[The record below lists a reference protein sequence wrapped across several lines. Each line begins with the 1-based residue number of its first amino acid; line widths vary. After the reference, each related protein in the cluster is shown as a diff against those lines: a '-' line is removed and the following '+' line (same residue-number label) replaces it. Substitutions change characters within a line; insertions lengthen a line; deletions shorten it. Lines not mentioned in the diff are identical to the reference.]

1 MTSRCR
7 EIRWVWRWWWHR
19 FRVARIYD
27 PIPVHKNW
35 WLLGEYRK
43 SWTKGWHVEK
53 DETDE
58 KDDAICWF
66 GMWKM
71 PHHFFIFFSLVGKC
85 CSMRGLTVGFSTG
98 RLLSVQKQR
107 VQTTNQIHQMT
118 SSAQTRRP
126 GGVFSRSESLNL
138 GQLGIIQC
146 PKLDPIHSYSMI

>member
-1 MTSRCR
+1 MSLEVVMAPVSCCQDLWSHPSAQKLVALGRISQELNERMACGK
-7 EIRWVWRWWWHR
+7 RWNRWKKWCNLLVW
-19 FRVARIYD
+19 Y
-27 PIPVHKNW
+27 
-35 WLLGEYRK
+35 
-43 SWTKGWHVEK
+43 VENA
-53 DETDE
+53 T
-58 KDDAICWF
+58 
-66 GMWKM
+66 
-71 PHHFFIFFSLVGKC
+71 PFFHIFSLVGKC